1 MQVRPPP
8 GGGNPFQ
15 ERPPVRDCRSWP
27 AVASIHVTRPGQP
40 NAASRNKEISMDWIH
55 ALAVGLLIG
64 LIYFLVEKIGILEGK
79 SLGRKM
85 LILLP
90 LYFIAI
96 LTLNLLWPGGWPD

>member
-1 MQVRPPP
+1 
-8 GGGNPFQ
+8 
-15 ERPPVRDCRSWP
+15 
-27 AVASIHVTRPGQP
+27 
-40 NAASRNKEISMDWIH
+40 MDWIH

-96 LTLNLLWPGGWPD
+96 LILNLLWPGGWPE